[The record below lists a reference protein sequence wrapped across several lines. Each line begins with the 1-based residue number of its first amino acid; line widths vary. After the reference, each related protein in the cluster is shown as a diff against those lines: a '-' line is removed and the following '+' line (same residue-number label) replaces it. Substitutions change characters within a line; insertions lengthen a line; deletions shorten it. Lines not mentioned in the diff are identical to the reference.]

1 MEGAIE
7 ATNTQ
12 AQERAVEIANLKQRL
27 NEKDAIVADMGPR
40 QEKMARANA
49 ELTAQ
54 MEAVEKEL
62 ATSIEKASVAA
73 AKRAY

>member
-1 MEGAIE
+1 MPSICKLEKME
-7 ATNTQ
+7 
-12 AQERAVEIANLKQRL
+12 
-27 NEKDAIVADMGPR
+27 DAIAADMGPR